1 MQSDELMHLV
11 PASLQGKEEI
21 LFGNLHEL
29 FTFHNEIFL
38 KDLENCISTT
48 ELVALCFV
56 QRVSG
61 VNRYNLP
68 NQICLV
74 LIYRDTLSAGHFL
87 SAVLVLLPEY
97 TAIRAIT

>member
-1 MQSDELMHLV
+1 MSGFQGYLDRMQSDELMHLV

-61 VNRYNLP
+61 NDNVTRLYL
-68 NQICLV
+68 
-74 LIYRDTLSAGHFL
+74 R
-87 SAVLVLLPEY
+87 
-97 TAIRAIT
+97 